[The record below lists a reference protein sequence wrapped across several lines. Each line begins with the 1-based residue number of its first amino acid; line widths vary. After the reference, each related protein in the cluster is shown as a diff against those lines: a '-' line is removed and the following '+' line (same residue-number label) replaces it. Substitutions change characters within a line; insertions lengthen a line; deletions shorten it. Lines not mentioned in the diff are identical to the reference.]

1 MNRPHLEVADIV
13 RAQGEHFIANN
24 RSWIHWAHQ
33 KVLRAIANC
42 RTAVLGGHRY
52 QCPSCGHRAI
62 VFHSCRNRHC
72 PKCPGRGSSALGSQ
86 LAKKNCSPSATST
99 SCLPCLT
106 NSVHSY
112 CRTRSSSTICCS
124 GPAPKLF
131 CRLPLTPSISEPR
144 SVFFLCSIPGVKT
157 YDITRTFIA

>member
-72 PKCPGRGSSALGSQ
+72 PKCHEGRGSSALARSSP
-86 LAKKNCSPSATST
+86 KRNCSPSATST
-99 SCLPCLT
+99 SCLPCSHQLCPLILQNKKLLYDLVVPGQHR
-106 NSVHSY
+106 NSSAD
-112 CRTRSSSTICCS
+112 C
-124 GPAPKLF
+124 P
-131 CRLPLTPSISEPR
+131 
-144 SVFFLCSIPGVKT
+144 
-157 YDITRTFIA
+157 